1 VPFVVSVRVNKCGG
15 TAVIDSG
22 SGVSLINQTYYA
34 QFSQG
39 LEGKI
44 PEVRESVSLT
54 GANGQEIRTNC
65 VARVQFQLG
74 TKKFQHWFIVAEDIP
89 YEIIIGNDFLAGV
102 GGTLRIREEQLVI
115 PGMPPIRGSC
125 RPNESV
131 FLRVHEKTS
140 VPPNCRMFV
149 PVNTGP
155 MTWRDES
162 TRDYMI
168 QPLDND
174 QDAEYLVEKQLHSI
188 RPGTWLKIAI
198 MNPNSHELMLYSG
211 DMIARMTPLEGHH
224 NVNTVFATRTPKV
237 PSGTQR
243 TREKFWWKP
252 DQVRKITR
260 EHMYLVEKGIMMQ
273 LPIIKVEELV
283 AEHAGK
289 TRITWRAKEGG
300 QWYELD
306 LPTSEYRRAVQ
317 ATEEDARVGLTTAR
331 VNVVEIVGQSTPEQI
346 HREALKERGLTE
358 VPSGLEKFD
367 VETADLT
374 PEQKDRLRNLLDT
387 NRELWDRPKSYGNVD
402 LTHAVRLRDERA

>member
-155 MTWRDES
+155 MT
-162 TRDYMI
+162 
-168 QPLDND
+168 
-174 QDAEYLVEKQLHSI
+174 
-188 RPGTWLKIAI
+188 
-198 MNPNSHELMLYSG
+198 
-211 DMIARMTPLEGHH
+211 
-224 NVNTVFATRTPKV
+224 
-237 PSGTQR
+237 
-243 TREKFWWKP
+243 
-252 DQVRKITR
+252 
-260 EHMYLVEKGIMMQ
+260 
-273 LPIIKVEELV
+273 
-283 AEHAGK
+283 
-289 TRITWRAKEGG
+289 
-300 QWYELD
+300 
-306 LPTSEYRRAVQ
+306 
-317 ATEEDARVGLTTAR
+317 
-331 VNVVEIVGQSTPEQI
+331 
-346 HREALKERGLTE
+346 
-358 VPSGLEKFD
+358 
-367 VETADLT
+367 
-374 PEQKDRLRNLLDT
+374 
-387 NRELWDRPKSYGNVD
+387 
-402 LTHAVRLRDERA
+402 